1 MVMARQMLLTQ
12 ANRRALPALYSQDG
26 LGTDAI
32 ARVRY
37 FWGGRSAFYATE
49 FDGEDTFFGYMINEY
64 NEGEWGYQSLSEMER
79 NASHRRFMGVE
90 RDSHFSPRTVSE
102 VLRLANL
109 S

>member
-32 ARVRY
+32 AQVRY

-49 FDGEDTFFGYMINEY
+49 FDGENEFFGYMINEY
-64 NEGEWGYQSLSEMER
+64 GEGSWGYQALSELEA
-79 NASHRRFMGVE
+79 NASHRRFGGGE
-90 RDSHFSPRTVSE
+90 RDYHFTPCRVSE
-102 VLRLANL
+102 VREF
-109 S
+109 